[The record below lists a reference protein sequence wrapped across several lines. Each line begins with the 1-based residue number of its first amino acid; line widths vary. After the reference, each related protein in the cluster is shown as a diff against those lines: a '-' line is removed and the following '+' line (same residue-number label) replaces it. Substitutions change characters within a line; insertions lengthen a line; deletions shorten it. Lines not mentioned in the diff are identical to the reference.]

1 MSSAHETKSLGPG
14 INELALLGL
23 ADPMGCSVEA
33 EKSLINLIWMDLIP
47 ARVNGITTTFGG

>member
-33 EKSLINLIWMDLIP
+33 EKSLINSYLDGL
-47 ARVNGITTTFGG
+47 NSCSS